1 MGEGMKSSAV
11 KYYKEAEKML
21 EEKEL
26 LKFTENISIARA
38 FAENEN
44 EDELLAK
51 ITFLK
56 VEGLFKLNQRQAS
69 LESIPEAL
77 QYNSEE
83 RVLKLKQY
91 QGVIYGYLG
100 ELKKAIDIFE
110 ELLTQSEEMPFV
122 VEVYLSLAWV
132 YLSLDHSTKKEQL
145 TEKAK
150 KYLDLAL
157 SRLDSLSDK
166 LISKLYNNFSVYYFY
181 QENHAKSIEMLEKAI
196 QYAAEKDLPKLYN
209 NLAEV
214 YLKADEEV
222 VSRSVYEYVDQ
233 AELLASKYSNDVEL
247 GNSFYIRAMAELNEE
262 QFFTALD
269 TLYLAFEH
277 YKVAEM
283 YPYAFDCLVKI
294 NDLMD
299 TYKSSRLTSLK
310 TSLHEKLKGTAYY
323 KKI

>member
-1 MGEGMKSSAV
+1 MEEGKRVVAAQFC
-11 KYYKEAEKML
+11 KEAEKMV
-21 EEKEL
+21 EQKDL
-26 LKFTENISIARA
+26 LKFMENISIAKA
-38 FAENEN
+38 FAENEA
-44 EDELLAK
+44 DLLAE

-77 QYNSEE
+77 QFNFEE
-83 RVLKLKQY
+83 RALKLKQY

-100 ELKKAIDIFE
+100 ELKKATAIFE
-110 ELLTQSEEMPFV
+110 ELLIQSEEMPFL
-122 VEVYLSLAWV
+122 VEVYLSLAWI
-132 YLSLDHSTKKEQL
+132 YLSLDHSINKEKL
-145 TEKAK
+145 AERAK
-150 KYLDLAL
+150 KYLELATEH
-157 SRLDSLSDK
+157 LDSLSDK
-166 LISKLYNNFSVYYFY
+166 LKSKLYNNFSVYYFY
-181 QENHAKSIEMLEKAI
+181 KENYAKSIEMLEKAI
-196 QYAAEKDLPKLYN
+196 QHAAEKDLPKLYN

-222 VSRSVYEYVDQ
+222 ISRSVYQYVDQ
-233 AELLASKYSNDVEL
+233 AELLATKYSNDEEL
-247 GNSFYIRAMAELNEE
+247 GNSFYIRAMAELSEE